1 MSIKISNV
9 KITKECMERI
19 NVLQEHIMAVENA
32 ARYISSATYR
42 ERVINSNLRE
52 LLIEEELEEWR
63 NLCMWGLTV
72 DDKTRDRIKVAARQR
87 FLRDDISV
95 AHWLNNGVMPGHWL
109 VADEDEFKEMAKKAF
124 GGENV

>member
-1 MSIKISNV
+1 
-9 KITKECMERI
+9 MERI